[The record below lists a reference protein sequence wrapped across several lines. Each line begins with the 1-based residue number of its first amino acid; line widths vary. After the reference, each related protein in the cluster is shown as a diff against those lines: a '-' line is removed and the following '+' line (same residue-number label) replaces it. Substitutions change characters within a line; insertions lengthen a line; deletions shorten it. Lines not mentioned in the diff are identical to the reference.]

1 MRDKWRHLGGK
12 HISSYA
18 DGEEQLHGTSFAM
31 KGFEILEP
39 TYLQLY
45 TIWAGSETRE
55 CSRKLRQC

>member
-1 MRDKWRHLGGK
+1 MPIILPTTLHDCMRDKWRHLGGK

-39 TYLQLY
+39 TYLQV
-45 TIWAGSETRE
+45 S
-55 CSRKLRQC
+55 